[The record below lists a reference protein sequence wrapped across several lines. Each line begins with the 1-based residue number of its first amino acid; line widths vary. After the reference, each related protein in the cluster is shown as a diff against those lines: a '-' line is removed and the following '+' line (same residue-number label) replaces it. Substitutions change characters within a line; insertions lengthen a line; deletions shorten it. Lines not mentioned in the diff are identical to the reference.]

1 MVEALLNE
9 IELRRNYLAEND
21 PVETIYFGG
30 GTPSLLPTGDID
42 RILNKIHSIFK
53 VDDDVEITL
62 EANPDDIEK
71 SRLKEWKQTGINRFS
86 MGVQSFFEEDLV
98 WMNRAHH
105 AHQSESSIRMVL
117 EEGFHNLTIDLIYG
131 LPHLTDENWL
141 KNIEKAIDFNLP
153 HLSCYALT
161 VETRTALHSFIQ
173 NKKMPDIDTDQQA
186 RHFNILMQRLEAAGY
201 DQYEISNFAKPGFR
215 SRHNSS
221 YWQGK
226 NYLGI
231 GPSAH
236 SFNSESRQW
245 NIANNALYIA
255 ALQKGELN
263 FEKEVLTISQQ
274 MNEYIMTS
282 LRTMEGVD
290 LEFIGEKWGNEALEK
305 LKIGAMKY
313 LKEGKARM
321 QEEKLQL
328 TAEGKFL
335 ADGIAADLFF
345 D

>member
-1 MVEALLNE
+1 ME
-9 IELRRNYLAEND
+9 IAIMTCLFTKWNMKINTSQTNYN
-21 PVETIYFGG
+21 
-30 GTPSLLPTGDID
+30 
-42 RILNKIHSIFK
+42 
-53 VDDDVEITL
+53 
-62 EANPDDIEK
+62 
-71 SRLKEWKQTGINRFS
+71 
-86 MGVQSFFEEDLV
+86 
-98 WMNRAHH
+98 
-105 AHQSESSIRMVL
+105 
-117 EEGFHNLTIDLIYG
+117 
-131 LPHLTDENWL
+131 
-141 KNIEKAIDFNLP
+141 
-153 HLSCYALT
+153 
-161 VETRTALHSFIQ
+161 
-173 NKKMPDIDTDQQA
+173 
-186 RHFNILMQRLEAAGY
+186 FNILMQRLEAASY

-313 LKEGKARM
+313 LKEGKARI

>member
-9 IELRRNYLAEND
+9 IELRRTYLAEHD
-21 PVETIYFGG
+21 AVETIYFGG

-42 RILNKIHSIFK
+42 RILNKIHTVFK
-53 VDDDVEITL
+53 VADDVEITL

-71 SRLKEWKQTGINRFS
+71 PRLKEWKQSGINRFS
-86 MGVQSFFEEDLV
+86 MGVQSFFEEDLL
-98 WMNRAHH
+98 WMNRAHN
-105 AHQSESSIRMVL
+105 AHQSESSILMVM
-117 EEGFHNLTIDLIYG
+117 EKGFHNLSIDLIYG
-131 LPHLTDENWL
+131 LPYLTDENWI
-141 KNIEKAIDFNLP
+141 KNIEKAIDFNIP

-186 RHFNILMQRLEAAGY
+186 RHFNILMQLLEDAGY

-255 ALQKGELN
+255 TLQKGTLN
-263 FEKEVLTISQQ
+263 FEKEILTVSQQ

-282 LRTMEGVD
+282 LRTMEGID
-290 LEFIGEKWGNEALEK
+290 LELVEKKWGNRAAEK
-305 LKIGAMKY
+305 IKGMAAKY
-313 LKEGKARM
+313 LMEGKARM
-321 QEEKLQL
+321 QVEKFQL
-328 TAEGKFL
+328 TSEGKFL